1 MIAKKPERNEEIERI
16 LMNEEIQDYMEGD
29 RAKRIETENDAIYMI
44 EIMEMEAAEVKRLK
58 AENRKLSEENK
69 ALKYILQRAVD
80 DMQMLFDAGSDVCCN
95 ICDSD
100 DCDYDTIC
108 RWRGE
113 SEALRLIGGEKL

>member
-1 MIAKKPERNEEIERI
+1 MVTKKNERNEEIERI
-16 LMNEEIQDYMEGD
+16 LMDEEIRDYMEGNK
-29 RAKRIETENDAIYMI
+29 AKRIETESNAIHMI
-44 EIMEMEAAEVKRLK
+44 EIMDAEAAEVKRLK
-58 AENRKLSEENK
+58 TENRRLSEENK
-69 ALKYILQRAVD
+69 ALKHILQRAVD
-80 DMQMLFDAGSDVCCN
+80 DMQKLFDAGSDVCCS